1 MTTPKES
8 RPDAPAQDF
17 APYLAEAS
25 EMLASSLDYQ
35 ATLTSLAHLA
45 VPRLADWCAIDM
57 LEEDGSIKLL
67 AVTHKDPGKGTW
79 GHELRHRYPP
89 DPDAP
94 HGVPRVLRSGKPE
107 FYREVTEE
115 MLVATARDAEH
126 LHIMREVGFTSVM
139 ILPLVARGRTLGA
152 ITLVLA
158 ESGRRYED
166 GDLALGEALAQ
177 RAALAVDNARLYS
190 EAQREIAERERAEE
204 EARGSRSQLEVILQ
218 AIADGVTA
226 QDSTGRVIYANE
238 GAARTLGYP
247 SARAFLEAPLKEV
260 MQRFEVFDESG
271 KPFPLEELPGRRALQ
286 GKEGIEEILR
296 FRVLATGEE
305 RWSAVRA
312 MPVFDEEGRIRLA
325 VNIFPRRHRDQAG
338 GRGVA

>member
-1 MTTPKES
+1 MRTPEES
-8 RPDAPAQDF
+8 RPDAPAHDF

-67 AVTHKDPGKGTW
+67 AVTHKDPGKGTR
-79 GHELRHRYPP
+79 GRELRRRYPP

-94 HGVPRVLRSGKPE
+94 QGVPGVLRSGKPE
-107 FYREVTEE
+107 FYPEVTDE
-115 MLVATARDAEH
+115 MLVASARDAEH

-139 ILPLVARGRTLGA
+139 ILPLVARGRTLGT

-166 GDLALGEALAQ
+166 GDLALAEALAH

-190 EAQREIAERERAEE
+190 EAQREIAERERVE
-204 EARGSRSQLEVILQ
+204 
-218 AIADGVTA
+218 
-226 QDSTGRVIYANE
+226 
-238 GAARTLGYP
+238 
-247 SARAFLEAPLKEV
+247 K
-260 MQRFEVFDESG
+260 
-271 KPFPLEELPGRRALQ
+271 
-286 GKEGIEEILR
+286 
-296 FRVLATGEE
+296 
-305 RWSAVRA
+305 
-312 MPVFDEEGRIRLA
+312 
-325 VNIFPRRHRDQAG
+325 
-338 GRGVA
+338 